1 MADKD
6 FEEEMK
12 MAEERRKKEKLLKE
26 LDFDD
31 EKRLLIEMND
41 KLASINSKMNF
52 FVVLAVLSIIA
63 SILLPLFFRR
73 LIIRNSFFIS
83 KKRTTENL

>member
-12 MAEERRKKEKLLKE
+12 TAEERRKKEKLLKE

-63 SILLPLFFRR
+63 SILLPLFFGG
-73 LIIRNSFFIS
+73 
-83 KKRTTENL
+83 

>member
-63 SILLPLFFRR
+63 SILLPLFFGG
-73 LIIRNSFFIS
+73 
-83 KKRTTENL
+83 

>member
-12 MAEERRKKEKLLKE
+12 LAEERRKKEKLLKE

-52 FVVLAVLSIIA
+52 FVVLAVLSILA
-63 SILLPLFFRR
+63 SILLPLFFGG
-73 LIIRNSFFIS
+73 
-83 KKRTTENL
+83 

>member
-12 MAEERRKKEKLLKE
+12 TAEDRRKKEKLLKE

-63 SILLPLFFRR
+63 SILLPLFFGG
-73 LIIRNSFFIS
+73 
-83 KKRTTENL
+83 

>member
-1 MADKD
+1 MADKE

-12 MAEERRKKEKLLKE
+12 KAEETRKKEQMLKD

-31 EKRLLIEMND
+31 EKRQLIEIND
-41 KLASINSKMNF
+41 KLASINSKINF

-63 SILLPLFFRR
+63 GILLPFVFGG
-73 LIIRNSFFIS
+73 
-83 KKRTTENL
+83 

>member
-63 SILLPLFFRR
+63 GILLPLFFGG
-73 LIIRNSFFIS
+73 
-83 KKRTTENL
+83 

>member
-1 MADKD
+1 MADKE

-12 MAEERRKKEKLLKE
+12 KAEETRKKEQMLKD

-31 EKRLLIEMND
+31 EKRQLIEIND

-63 SILLPLFFRR
+63 GILLLFVFGG
-73 LIIRNSFFIS
+73 
-83 KKRTTENL
+83 

>member
-1 MADKD
+1 MADKE

-12 MAEERRKKEKLLKE
+12 KAEKTRKKEQMLKD

-31 EKRLLIEMND
+31 EKRQLIEIND

-63 SILLPLFFRR
+63 GILLPFVFGG
-73 LIIRNSFFIS
+73 
-83 KKRTTENL
+83 

>member
-1 MADKD
+1 MVDKD

-12 MAEERRKKEKLLKE
+12 EADERLKKEKLMKD

-31 EKRLLIEMND
+31 EKRQLIEIND

-52 FVVLAVLSIIA
+52 FVVLAVLGIIA
-63 SILLPLFFRR
+63 GILLPFVLGG
-73 LIIRNSFFIS
+73 
-83 KKRTTENL
+83 

>member
-1 MADKD
+1 MADKE

-12 MAEERRKKEKLLKE
+12 KAEETRKKEQMLKD

-31 EKRLLIEMND
+31 EKRQLIEIND
-41 KLASINSKMNF
+41 KRASINSKMNF

-63 SILLPLFFRR
+63 GILLPFVFGG
-73 LIIRNSFFIS
+73 
-83 KKRTTENL
+83 

>member
-12 MAEERRKKEKLLKE
+12 TAEERRKKEKLLKE

-52 FVVLAVLSIIA
+52 FIVLAVLSIIA
-63 SILLPLFFRR
+63 GILLPLFFGG
-73 LIIRNSFFIS
+73 
-83 KKRTTENL
+83 

>member
-1 MADKD
+1 MADKE

-12 MAEERRKKEKLLKE
+12 KAEETRKKEQMLKD

-31 EKRLLIEMND
+31 EKRQLIEIND

-52 FVVLAVLSIIA
+52 FVLLAVLSIIA
-63 SILLPLFFRR
+63 GILLPFVFGG
-73 LIIRNSFFIS
+73 
-83 KKRTTENL
+83 

>member
-1 MADKD
+1 MADKE

-12 MAEERRKKEKLLKE
+12 KAEETRKKEQMLKD

-31 EKRLLIEMND
+31 EKRQLIEIND

-63 SILLPLFFRR
+63 GILLPFVFGG
-73 LIIRNSFFIS
+73 
-83 KKRTTENL
+83 